1 MKVCTGKTV
10 SYTLIYQN
18 EQTPTCSSSLHF
30 MREKKRNISWLS
42 ISSSAFLPNEML
54 DKRNFTTHAWC
65 EHNVIVFGINEKKV
79 TEKKVN
85 KNVLVSCMSLLFSSC
100 SQFLFSFQWNKCCS
114 SKKSKDTLWL
124 LAIVQQAGNVCRLQH
139 RHLQCRVPP
148 SPMLPPLQP
157 QQEARMAMQNSLGTS
172 AGCPRRH

>member
-1 MKVCTGKTV
+1 MNRLPLVLHL
-10 SYTLIYQN
+10 STLWGRKR
-18 EQTPTCSSSLHF
+18 ETFLGSASPPLHF
-30 MREKKRNISWLS
+30 CQMKCLT
-42 ISSSAFLPNEML
+42 SAILQHML
-54 DKRNFTTHAWC
+54 DVNIMSLCLALM
-65 EHNVIVFGINEKKV
+65 KKSYW
-79 TEKKVN
+79 KKVN
-85 KNVLVSCMSLLFSSC
+85 KNVLVSCMSLLFSC

-157 QQEARMAMQNSLGTS
+157 QQEARMAMQNSFGTS
-172 AGCPRRH
+172 SGCPRRH